1 MMQPTLG
8 ILSLILLCCTLL
20 TTLTMVIFC
29 YRKIDLLEGYLE
41 DCKCISDTRSSW
53 GGGIIGRQMR
63 MNMVSIVMT
72 FPKIM
77 HAKGYISADANLR
90 IPRELRT
97 QVFWHYLTL
106 HLVFGC
112 MIAFY
117 AFIKIQTSWKS
128 DY

>member
-1 MMQPTLG
+1 MQPTLG
-8 ILSLILLCCTLL
+8 ILSLILLCCTGL
-20 TTLTMVIFC
+20 TTLSMVIFC

-41 DCKCISDTRSSW
+41 DCKCISDSRSSW

-90 IPRELRT
+90 IPRNLRR
-97 QVFWHYLTL
+97 QVFWHYLAL

-112 MIAFY
+112 MITFTFSLNANM
-117 AFIKIQTSWKS
+117 AWTVSL
-128 DY
+128 

>member
-1 MMQPTLG
+1 MPPTLG

-20 TTLTMVIFC
+20 TTLTMVIFA

-41 DCKCISDTRSSW
+41 GCKCISDTRSNW

-63 MNMVSIVMT
+63 MNMVSIVLT
-72 FPKIM
+72 FPQTM
-77 HAKGYISADANLR
+77 HAKGYITADANLSVPER
-90 IPRELRT
+90 LRR
-97 QVFWHYLTL
+97 QVFWHYLAL

-117 AFIKIQTSWKS
+117 AVIKFR
-128 DY
+128 